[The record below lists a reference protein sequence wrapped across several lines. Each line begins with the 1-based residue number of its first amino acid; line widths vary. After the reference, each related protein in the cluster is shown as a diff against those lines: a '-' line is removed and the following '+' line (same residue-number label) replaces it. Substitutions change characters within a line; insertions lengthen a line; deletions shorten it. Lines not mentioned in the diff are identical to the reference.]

1 MNKSLKTLLL
11 AACICTTS
19 ISGIM
24 SASTTAYAYTQLIAS
39 VQKVSIFKDTLA
51 VGESAQLE
59 LTWGNGAHPDVTY
72 SSSDES
78 VVTVDQDGIVT
89 GIADGTATITVS
101 YLEGKSNKTLDISVS
116 SDVEKSVIYNTSE
129 LTLGDKVR
137 KYDILHYDNNNKGS
151 AANIVNTKGS
161 YDLVYINEKDYVLPF
176 DAEYVGDWGTYMYL
190 APDIEGITYLDART
204 LNVDDVID
212 RNTHLLC
219 YDYYIKSSNS
229 SNRMTYPVFLPKYYE
244 EYIGNGEIRVSSI
257 DHDSKTIELK
267 SVPVSSDTSNMLY
280 VDIVSNPYDTV
291 IHGYDE
297 LDLTGLKLTINE
309 TDSNGNSIS
318 LLENVT
324 IDEARKKYDVTV
336 EIKDEVPGGGN
347 CQIIITKNDA
357 MISNTVSFSVT
368 YGAPVVKGDINSDGE
383 LNIADAVLLQKW
395 LLNVADTKLTD
406 WNRADLCRDGIL
418 NAFDFCLLKKE
429 LTSQNQETK
438 SIINGIRNGMT
449 KDEVFAVIGKDYAYE
464 KEKTTRKHS
473 YYYIVQSGEVFDTNL
488 EGKMFVEFDLETG
501 LLVNYGYA
509 LGRLGTSDD
518 RNYPYSEQQLK
529 EAYDKIYAVMTD
541 WYGESTK
548 GNNSSPKA
556 EYIWETDIGQI
567 WAIYGV
573 NLWSGYEPPTYE
585 EGVNEIVLSCSV
597 EDENNLWK
605 PSSGNPADF
614 ADKAKVTVINR
625 AVGVTGDGVESFIIN
640 LYRTA
645 KNMVH
650 GCPGN

>member
-39 VQKVSIFKDTLA
+39 VQKVSIFKETLA

-597 EDENNLWK
+597 ENENL
-605 PSSGNPADF
+605 
-614 ADKAKVTVINR
+614 
-625 AVGVTGDGVESFIIN
+625 
-640 LYRTA
+640 
-645 KNMVH
+645 
-650 GCPGN
+650 